1 MLETHMRFCNERT
14 IVFHETEKWR
24 ESIVKIKEIHM
35 KIIAIGLIPVF
46 LILSF
51 ALPNTPATAILLGG
65 IMLTA
70 LVVAFIGISMQK
82 KEAKEAKEPDD
93 LLAIPPKKS

>member
-1 MLETHMRFCNERT
+1 L
-14 IVFHETEKWR
+14 
-24 ESIVKIKEIHM
+24 KIKEIHM

-46 LILSF
+46 LILAF
-51 ALPNTPATAILLGG
+51 ALPDTASTAILLGG
-65 IMLTA
+65 IMITA

-82 KEAKEAKEPDD
+82 KEAKDTDD

>member
-1 MLETHMRFCNERT
+1 LFVTGKKRG
-14 IVFHETEKWR
+14 W
-24 ESIVKIKEIHM
+24 ESTMNIKEIHM

-46 LILSF
+46 LILSII
-51 ALPNTPATAILLGG
+51 LPTTATTAILLGG

-70 LVVAFIGISMQK
+70 IIATFIGMSMHK
-82 KEAKEAKEPDD
+82 KEEKVKDD

>member
-1 MLETHMRFCNERT
+1 LF
-14 IVFHETEKWR
+14 FLGQKKR
-24 ESIVKIKEIHM
+24 EGSRLKIKEIHM

-46 LILSF
+46 LILAF
-51 ALPNTPATAILLGG
+51 ALPDTASTAILLGG
-65 IMLTA
+65 IMITA

-82 KEAKEAKEPDD
+82 KEAKDTDD